1 MHQDKK
7 AVGYG
12 TFFSVLVCVVV
23 LVLTGASSFAQIGTG
38 SITGIVLDSSGAV
51 VPDAEVT
58 VTNVERNTHFVTRT
72 NASGDYTLPALE
84 PGHYTVT
91 VKHASFRT
99 STVPAFELQVDQK
112 ARVDVTLVIGEAT
125 ETVMATA

>member
-7 AVGYG
+7 AIGYG
-12 TFFSVLVCVVV
+12 TFFFSVFVCVVV
-23 LVLTGASSFAQIGTG
+23 LILTGASSFAQIGTG

-72 NASGDYTLPALE
+72 NASGDYTVPALE

-91 VKHASFRT
+91 VKHPSLRT
-99 STVPAFELQVDQK
+99 SPGAALELPEDQQ
-112 ARVDVTLVIGEAT
+112 ARMDVTPVT
-125 ETVMATA
+125 

>member
-1 MHQDKK
+1 SGNG
-7 AVGYG
+7 AL
-12 TFFSVLVCVVV
+12 FSLLVCFVL
-23 LVLTGASSFAQIGTG
+23 LVLTERSGFAQIGTG

-72 NASGDYTLPALE
+72 NASGDYTVPALE

-91 VKHASFRT
+91 IKHASFRR
-99 STVPAFELQVDQK
+99 STVPAFELQVDEK
-112 ARVDVTLVIGEAT
+112 ARVDVTLVIGETNAQ
-125 ETVMATA
+125 VHA